1 MQFVTAAN
9 SSSAESMLV
18 RPSVDARAYMKTL
31 GHVSLVP
38 LTQYLAAEQN
48 RALYETWGDVQIAL
62 SGAFFFLL
70 LFGTRMGKVP
80 LAMALLLFLIALGE
94 RLFVA
99 PQMEMIGRATD
110 FASDPSHRV
119 RLARDVLGYG
129 RSVAEV
135 AKWVLALGVG
145 GFLIFQRSGRSV
157 DSRHEVD
164 MIDKANYRHIDR

>member
-9 SSSAESMLV
+9 SSTAEGLLI
-18 RPSVDARAYMKTL
+18 RPSPDARAYMKTL
-31 GHVSLVP
+31 GHVSLTP

-48 RALYETWGDVQIAL
+48 RALYETWGTVQIAL

-80 LAMALLLFLIALGE
+80 LAMALLLFLITLGD
-94 RLFVA
+94 RLFVV

-110 FASDPSHRV
+110 FAADPSHRV

-129 RSVAEV
+129 TSVMEV

-145 GFLIFQRSGRSV
+145 GFLIFERSGQHQRARRISLSRS
-157 DSRHEVD
+157 
-164 MIDKANYRHIDR
+164 IN